1 MTKFNRIHLIVMDS
15 VGIGEAPDA
24 KDFGDV
30 GAHTLG
36 NIAKTAGLALP
47 HLTELGLVNI
57 EPLHGMTPVEQTK
70 GYWTKLEEIS
80 AGKDTMTGHW
90 EIMGLHIKTPFRVFP
105 DGFPQELLDKI
116 EAFSGRK
123 IVCNLPYSGTEVLED
138 YGKHQMETGDL
149 IVYTSADSVLQIAAH
164 EEVIPLE
171 ELYRICEYAREITL
185 EDPYMLG
192 RIIARPYVG
201 EPGNFVRTANRH
213 DYALSPFS
221 DTTLDFLKNAGK
233 SVISVGKIAD
243 IFNEKGITEGN
254 RTQNNMD
261 GVDTL
266 LGVMDQ
272 EFTGLS
278 FTNLVDFDAV
288 YGHRRNPEGYAQA
301 LEEFDARLPEIYEK
315 MQEDDLLIITADHG
329 NDPTF
334 TGTDHTREYV
344 PILVYSPS
352 LKEPKELQATHF
364 ADIAA
369 TISDNFEVE
378 STGLGKSFLSQL
390 I

>member
-36 NIAKTAGLALP
+36 NIAKTAGLSLP

-57 EPLHGMTPVEQTK
+57 EPLQGMTPVEQTK

-116 EAFSGRK
+116 EAFAGRK

-266 LGVMDQ
+266 LRVMDQ
-272 EFTGLS
+272 DFIGLS

-378 STGLGKSFLSQL
+378 STGLGQSFLSQL

>member
-243 IFNEKGITEGN
+243 IFNEKGITESN

-266 LGVMDQ
+266 LRVMDQ
-272 EFTGLS
+272 DFTGLS

-288 YGHRRNPEGYAQA
+288 YGHRRNPEGYGQA

-378 STGLGKSFLSQL
+378 STGLGHSFLSQL

>member
-36 NIAKTAGLALP
+36 NIAKNAGLSLP

-57 EPLHGMTPVEQTK
+57 EPLQGMTPVEQTK

-243 IFNEKGITEGN
+243 IFNEKGITESN

-266 LGVMDQ
+266 LRVMDQ
-272 EFTGLS
+272 DFTGLS

-288 YGHRRNPEGYAQA
+288 YGHRRNPEGYGQA

-378 STGLGKSFLSQL
+378 STGLGQSFLSQL